1 MLFRSLTFIPIF
13 LQNGLGHASAIAGLM
28 MLPMVIP
35 LFIVPRI
42 VASYLAYRWS
52 GRALLTLGLFLVC
65 LGLFWFAAVV
75 RELAYGPM
83 IGGMLLTGIGAGL
96 LNGET
101 TKVGMTVIPKE
112 RSGMASGVSGTVRF
126 SGLVIGIAALG
137 AVLYGGVTDAVRH
150 AFPEADA
157 VGALRLVHDIT
168 SGQFAGAALPGH
180 DAAAIRTIAEASFA
194 SGYQWLFIAAALFML
209 VSTLLTWRLVSAAET
224 PPARASANP
233 APAR

>member
-1 MLFRSLTFIPIF
+1 
-13 LQNGLGHASAIAGLM
+13 
-28 MLPMVIP
+28 
-35 LFIVPRI
+35 
-42 VASYLAYRWS
+42 
-52 GRALLTLGLFLVC
+52 
-65 LGLFWFAAVV
+65 
-75 RELAYGPM
+75 
-83 IGGMLLTGIGAGL
+83 MLLTGIGAGL

-150 AFPEADA
+150 ALPEADA
-157 VGALRLVHDIT
+157 VDALRLVHDIT

-180 DAAAIRTIAEASFA
+180 DTAAIRAIAEASFA
-194 SGYQWLFIAAALFML
+194 SGYQWLFAVAALFML

-233 APAR
+233 APTC